1 MSLNL
6 DQLKIV
12 GHFKANEVHMIRFKS
27 TEIFESV
34 KHFHDEIRE
43 CHEKAHGKAY
53 TAQHDAIIK
62 YGSECETYR
71 ELGIMQ
77 GATAAAAVVAGFKD
91 LHLIDIDLKNFNE
104 FKPIFEKENIKM
116 KVDGKSSLSYRS
128 EDLPEVDFLLIDSLH
143 VPGHLKQELKIH
155 APRVK
160 KYILFHDTFS
170 KTSLHKEVLFYIKTR
185 PQWEVVE
192 YYEKN
197 VGYTLIKRISD
208 E

>member
-1 MSLNL
+1 
-6 DQLKIV
+6 
-12 GHFKANEVHMIRFKS
+12 MIRLKKTDFRDLQEFYDS
-27 TEIFESV
+27 
-34 KHFHDEIRE
+34 IRW
-43 CHEKAHGKAY
+43 CHENAHGKDY
-53 TAQHDAIIK
+53 TAQHDVIK
-62 YGSECETYR
+62 LKASECQTYR

-91 LHLIDIDLKNFNE
+91 LHLIDVDLKNFNE
-104 FKPIFEKENIKM
+104 FKPIFERENIKM